1 MMKAAAGWY
10 ETTTFHHPPPRAAT
24 VAASHYRTLTKAA
37 ATVAAANCCARMCG
51 TFRMVRGGLAIVRQH
66 LLAVDFA
73 SDERNLVW
81 AVWPLVTRCV
91 GGTGAT
97 STPCYAISSRNQDVV
112 VDRGFVNRYT
122 ASFELLDLS
131 VYNFYGFFNKVE
143 FVVELDF
150 LQRNNE
156 GVIGQTFL

>member
-81 AVWPLVTRCV
+81 AVWPLRSKLVECTVEKKKRWWLEVELVVLLLQRGC
-91 GGTGAT
+91 
-97 STPCYAISSRNQDVV
+97 TPISS
-112 VDRGFVNRYT
+112 
-122 ASFELLDLS
+122 
-131 VYNFYGFFNKVE
+131 
-143 FVVELDF
+143 
-150 LQRNNE
+150 
-156 GVIGQTFL
+156 